1 MRGAGVG
8 ARRPVT
14 HRRHRAGIA
23 LLLSLVSAV
32 LVAVPASPA
41 SAAVRV
47 PGIDVS
53 KWQGD
58 VDWAAVATTP
68 VRYVIMRA
76 TIGNEPSKARFVDP
90 KYAEYLAGATAN
102 GLVVGAY
109 HRANVGRADDDAI
122 REANYF
128 VNNAQIAAGDVLP
141 VLDIEETHGLSIAE
155 MQDWVRE
162 WVRRVFARTGV
173 KPMLYSSPHFWLAN
187 MGDTRWFADHGYPL
201 WIAHWGVPAPS
212 VPAEN
217 WGGNGWTFWQWTSTG
232 HVAGIAGNVDRDRFN
247 GTNLLRGKV
256 ASLEVAPPAGGV
268 ITGARIAC
276 GGTAQTCSRLANPD
290 TPLTLTA
297 TPDPGASLL
306 RWTGECSVAGSAP
319 SCEVT
324 ALGAKTVSAV
334 FGYPVEIERQGS
346 GDGTVSS
353 SPSRLD
359 CGTTCTASFAVGS
372 TVTLTAEPDS
382 ASVFA
387 GWSDGC
393 TGGAPVC
400 SFSVDAPTT
409 VVATFDSV
417 VSVEQDGPGTGFAWG
432 RAADPRAIGGSYR
445 WERRAGASATFAFT
459 GGAVT
464 VFTISGPAMGK
475 GRIRI
480 DGVTAATFDGFAT
493 ALTTGVKHRFDGLGP
508 GAHELVV
515 DVLGTKRPASAGT
528 RVAVDAL
535 RWGGQTHANPSP
547 ESEAWATAANPS
559 ASGGTYAKSDAR
571 AAFAKLSFTG
581 TGVSLR
587 TLRGPAMGRAEVWL
601 DGALVKVV
609 DLYAAVPAFA
619 VISLAPGLADG
630 PHTVRVVVLGTHRA
644 ASAGNTVAVDRWLVS

>member
-1 MRGAGVG
+1 MRAAGVG

-32 LVAVPASPA
+32 LVAVPVSPA

-58 VDWAAVATTP
+58 VDWAAVASTP

-76 TIGNEPSKARFVDP
+76 TIGNTPSKARFVDP

-109 HRANVGRADDDAI
+109 HRANVGRADDDAV

-141 VLDIEETHGLSIAE
+141 VLDIEETHGLSIVE

-162 WVRRVFARTGV
+162 WVQRVFARTGV
-173 KPMLYSSPHFWLAN
+173 KPMIYTSPNFWLTY
-187 MGDTRWFADHGYPL
+187 MGNTPWFADHGYPL

-217 WGGNGWTFWQWTSTG
+217 WRGNGWTFWQWTSTG
-232 HVAGIAGNVDRDRFN
+232 HVAGIAGNVDRDRFD
-247 GTNLLRGKV
+247 GSSLGRGKI
-256 ASLEVAPPAGGV
+256 ASLEVTPPAGGV
-268 ITGARIAC
+268 IDGARIDC
-276 GGTAQTCSRLANPD
+276 GGGASTCSRLANPD
-290 TPLTLTA
+290 TVVTLA
-297 TPDPGASLL
+297 AMPDPGATLL
-306 RWTGECSVAGSAP
+306 RWTGACSAAGASSTCDVP
-319 SCEVT
+319 M
-324 ALGAKTVSAV
+324 LGMKEVSAV
-334 FGYPVEIERQGS
+334 FGYPVQVERQGT
-346 GDGTVSS
+346 GDGTVTS

-359 CGTTCTASFAVGS
+359 CGATCTASFAVGS

-382 ASVFA
+382 ASIFA

-432 RAADPRAIGGSYR
+432 RAADRRAIGASYR

-493 ALTTGVKHRFDGLGP
+493 ALTAGVKHRFDGLGP
-508 GAHELVV
+508 GAHELIVE
-515 DVLGTKRPASAGT
+515 VLGTKRPAATGT
-528 RVAVDAL
+528 RVTVDAL
-535 RWGGQTHANPSP
+535 RWGGQTRANPSP
-547 ESEAWATAANPS
+547 GSEAWATAANPS
-559 ASGGTYAKSDAR
+559 ASGGTYAISDAR

-587 TLRGPAMGRAEVWL
+587 TLRGPAMGRAEIWL
-601 DGALVKVV
+601 DGAIIGVV
-609 DLYAAVPAFA
+609 DLYAAAPAFA
-619 VISLAPGLADG
+619 VVSLAPGLADG

-644 ASAGNTVAVDRWLVS
+644 ASAGNAVAIDRWLVS